1 MLYLFGRGFAEVPIR
16 KSETGPISWT
26 LCNSLMTFPL
36 PIDIDKI

>member
-1 MLYLFGRGFAEVPIR
+1 MLYLIGRGFAEVQIR

-26 LCNSLMTFPL
+26 FWDSLMKFPL